1 MAQPLTDAIEAL
13 TTYANT
19 VTGASD
25 TTLSDAVATLAAGY
39 RGKSRLPSEYQE
51 VDFVGVWTNCYFN
64 LGVLSSTNPG
74 YYFSGQFLSRNGT
87 GGPHIIST
95 DNNYLVFAPR
105 SANTLVKLCGN
116 ESTSAAGLPAG
127 NVIAELNKNSD
138 GYFEM
143 AKSNGT
149 TSATLTKGSLTSGT
163 VYLCAYGMG
172 LTQTQYHYNGFV
184 YEVKL
189 YDDGTI
195 VNYFVPCY
203 RKADDVIGF
212 YDMINDSF
220 ITNIGSGNLSKG
232 SDVYK
237 G

>member
-1 MAQPLTDAIEAL
+1 MPQPLTDAINAL

-25 TTLSDAVATLAAGY
+25 TTLSDAVATLANGY

-51 VDFVGVWTNCYFN
+51 VDNIGVFTNCYFN

-74 YYFSGQFLSRNGT
+74 FYFSGLFLSRNNN

-95 DNNYLVFAPR
+95 NNNYLVFAPR
-105 SANTLVKLCGN
+105 GNNTLIKLCGN
-116 ESTSAAGLPAG
+116 ENTSASGLNTG
-127 NVIAELNKNSD
+127 IVVAEFNKNSD

-143 AKSNGT
+143 TTSNGT
-149 TSATLTKGSLTSGT
+149 TSATMTKGSLTSGT
-163 VYLCAYGMG
+163 VYFCAYGMG
-172 LTQTQYHYNGFV
+172 LTQTAYHYNGFV

-189 YDDGTI
+189 YDNGTTI
-195 VNYFVPCY
+195 MHLVPCY
-203 RKADDVIGF
+203 RKADNEIGLYDLINNNF
-212 YDMINDSF
+212 Y
-220 ITNIGSGNLSKG
+220 TNIGSGNLSKG